1 MGKGWLGNGTE
12 WLGPPRGC
20 RGGDR
25 EAQTRRQVDKRRL
38 ARAAAREAEGKPKS
52 KGGRPQGPQK
62 RRCSKTTGV
71 LPAKRSQNQKAAWT
85 RRRLRGKQ
93 PPLGMTAFARLV
105 HAKAIHAKAVADR
118 VKAVADQ
125 AKAAETEALVAAAEA
140 EARAQAAETARQQA
154 DDAARKTS
162 RWAAAE
168 ARRTSRIRHFLG

>member
-1 MGKGWLGNGTE
+1 MPGDWRGDGGI
-12 WLGPPRGC
+12 WLGPTRGSK
-20 RGGDR
+20 GDR
-25 EAQTRRQVDKRRL
+25 EAQTQRQVEKRRL
-38 ARAAAREAEGKPKS
+38 ARELARAADAKPKS
-52 KGGRPQGPQK
+52 QGGRPQGPQK
-62 RRCSKTTGV
+62 RRCSKITGE
-71 LPAKRSQNQKAAWT
+71 LPAKRSQNQKAAWM

-105 HAKAIHAKAVADR
+105 YAKAIHAKTVADR

-154 DDAARKTS
+154 DEAARKTS

-168 ARRTSRIRHFLG
+168 ARRTSRILVFCG